1 MKKREKRGFWGLEN
15 WGFGGANVL
24 LWRGGFEGREEG
36 LEGRGLGRVGRVG
49 PEGVPTCHFC
59 TKKNHLR

>member
-1 MKKREKRGFWGLEN
+1 MRTREKRAFWGLEN

-36 LEGRGLGRVGRVG
+36 LEGRGLGRVGQGWAGWSRG
-49 PEGVPTCHFC
+49 CSYLPF
-59 TKKNHLR
+59 LY